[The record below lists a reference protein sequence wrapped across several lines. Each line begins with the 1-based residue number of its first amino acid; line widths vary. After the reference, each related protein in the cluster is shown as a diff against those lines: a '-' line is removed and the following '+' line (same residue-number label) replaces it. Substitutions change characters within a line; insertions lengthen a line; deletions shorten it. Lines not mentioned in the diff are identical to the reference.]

1 MAKLE
6 KNAVAV
12 RSNSIISITKNNM
25 AAETKSLSTC
35 SMKKDISF
43 LVIAFVHLCG
53 IKESPNM
60 ANGIF
65 IKIPFKM
72 KTSSE
77 SIMVLNISPCH
88 VCSHLT
94 ILSLLC
100 N

>member
-6 KNAVAV
+6 KNAAAV
-12 RSNSIISITKNNM
+12 RSSSMISMAKNNT
-25 AAETKSLSTC
+25 AAATKSRSTC
-35 SMKKDISF
+35 SMKKGISF

-72 KTSSE
+72 KTISE
-77 SIMVLNISPCH
+77 IIMV
-88 VCSHLT
+88 
-94 ILSLLC
+94 
-100 N
+100 